1 MLIKILCPCGTKFAF
16 DVEPVQGRMP
26 MTVACPEC
34 GADATELANAAI
46 AQQIAP
52 ATGGVTPAE
61 PTRVRIRATAPK
73 PANSAPPVPSA
84 PAPPPASEGHSLR
97 IRPAGAAETAAAD
110 TPEAEAAP
118 EFCSHHPT
126 EPVTEHCRV
135 CGRPI
140 CPKCMEMFGY
150 VCSVFCRGKAE
161 REKLE
166 LPRYAQQRSVIA
178 EAARAR
184 ARWVMSAVCAV
195 LGLLFAGWIWW
206 TFFGTKPR
214 VVWSAPIPRGERG
227 TIYELLGPTEVLAI
241 KERQLV
247 LHDVAQ
253 GKDLWTTP
261 LEAGTGVSASGTTP
275 VPAPA
280 KAAKKSTAAT
290 PEIAAGQLAAEA
302 ARSAI
307 GRAESAATADE
318 EDDDWDFRSYDAPSL
333 LTISG
338 GNIWLRFPDH
348 LAAYDRQTGTRKQ
361 EVPLRPPLSSLAHSE
376 TGIVAVSGD
385 DRGLRT
391 VTWIA
396 LPSGTVKSEQVAPAA
411 NANAAAAR
419 SAAETR
425 AAAAALGVDEED
437 VPELQAIQPRDDY
450 LPAGANVVAY
460 RTRLLERRT
469 VWRSAMKPKPEKSI
483 MDSGRLS
490 AGQSLDAVQELM
502 NDMARSG
509 GGDKI
514 EEDVSRFQVTLRRL
528 LGTAAPEWSGEVIG
542 PPSFF
547 PLKTVDVVF
556 GAKQV
561 IVLDKA
567 SKLRWAATNVFNMP
581 RSLALGLRDEKRFPC
596 VETAD
601 ALYVFDQG
609 MLTCFELATG
619 QARWRLTS
627 VGISRVQFDDQG
639 KLYVNTTTA
648 SAEAIDFPKQINI
661 FEKVRPVIMKV
672 DPATGQVL
680 WKISNMT
687 DECVLTGPFVYAA
700 RSSSGLY
707 GTGTHFNLYRLN
719 PANGKELWHYYQ
731 ERWPRNT
738 GYHGNHFLLQW
749 KDEVQVLKF
758 LTF

>member
-26 MTVACPEC
+26 MAVACPEC
-34 GADATELANAAI
+34 GADATELANTAI
-46 AQQIAP
+46 AQQLAP
-52 ATGGVTPAE
+52 AAGGPPPAE
-61 PTRVRIRATAPK
+61 PPRVRIRTATAK
-73 PANSAPPVPSA
+73 PVEATPAAS
-84 PAPPPASEGHSLR
+84 PAPPPAPAAGSTPR
-97 IRPAGAAETAAAD
+97 IRLAGA
-110 TPEAEAAP
+110 PEADANASPAP
-118 EFCSHHPT
+118 EAQPQFCTHHPT

-135 CGRPI
+135 CGKPI
-140 CPKCMEMFGY
+140 CPKCMELFGY
-150 VCSVFCRGKAE
+150 VCSVYCRGKAE
-161 REKLE
+161 REKME

-178 EAARAR
+178 EAARAK
-184 ARWVMSAVCAV
+184 ARLVMISITAV
-195 LGLLFAGWIWW
+195 LAVLFAGWVWW
-206 TFFGTKPR
+206 AFFGTKPR

-227 TIYELLGPTEVLAI
+227 TVYELLSPTEILAI

-247 LHDVAQ
+247 LHDIAQ

-261 LEAGTGVSASGTTP
+261 LESGTDPATP
-275 VPAPA
+275 SRASNPAPA
-280 KAAKKSTAAT
+280 KAAKKSSAAT
-290 PEIAAGQLAAEA
+290 PTVAAGKLATEA
-302 ARSAI
+302 AR
-307 GRAESAATADE
+307 AATGQARPEEAPDE
-318 EDDDWDFRSYDAPSL
+318 EEDEWDFRSYGAPDL

-338 GNIWLRFPDH
+338 GNIWIQFPDR
-348 LAAYDRQTGTRKQ
+348 LAAYDRQTGARKQ
-361 EVPLRPPLSSLAHSE
+361 EVPLRQPLSSLVHGEA
-376 TGIVAVSGD
+376 GIVAVSGD
-385 DRGLRT
+385 DRGFRT
-391 VTWIA
+391 ITWVA
-396 LPSGTVKSEQVAPAA
+396 LPSGTVKTEQVAPAA
-411 NANAAAAR
+411 GANAAPAR
-419 SAAETR
+419 SAADTR
-425 AAAAALGVDEED
+425 AVAAALGVNEED
-437 VPELQAIQPRDDY
+437 VPELEAIALRDDF

-460 RTRLLERRT
+460 RTRLVEHKT

-483 MDSGRLS
+483 VDSGRLS

-514 EEDVSRFQVTLRRL
+514 EEDVSRYQVTLRRL
-528 LGTAAPEWSGEVIG
+528 LGTAAPEWRGEVIG

-567 SKLRWAATNVFNMP
+567 NQKRWEATNIFNMP
-581 RSLALGLRDEKRFPC
+581 RRLSLGLRDEKRFPC

-601 ALYVFDQG
+601 ALYVSDQG

-648 SAEAIDFPKQINI
+648 SPDVIDFPKQINI

-687 DECVLTGPFVYAA
+687 DECILSGEFVYAA

-707 GTGTHFNLYRLN
+707 GSGTHFNLYRLN
-719 PANGKELWHYYQ
+719 PSNGKELWNYYQ

-738 GYHGNHFLLQW
+738 GYHGNHFMLQW

-758 LTF
+758 LTL